1 MEEKKYEMV
10 KDDFIELDDN
20 IKAYRIRLLQDID
33 PDKGLMM
40 GTMRGNWP

>member
-20 IKAYRIRLLQDID
+20 IKAYRIVSA
-33 PDKGLMM
+33 K
-40 GTMRGNWP
+40 